1 MGHGCGW
8 TPNLGRWLMEISRTK
23 FGTNRIASC
32 FLFFKIPRLHPPF
45 FVCFFLQGI
54 SDCHDTVAAGDRSK
68 LQALSSLG
76 LKPQGFGFLLRDASA
91 DTTAF
96 SSEVTLEVTFFRS
109 QVLKC
114 GVPDSPTT

>member
-1 MGHGCGW
+1 MAAGRQIVAGGLIQWRFHER
-8 TPNLGRWLMEISRTK
+8 NLAPTGFLLHWLHV
-23 FGTNRIASC
+23 FC
-32 FLFFKIPRLHPPF
+32 FLRFPGCIPH
-45 FVCFFLQGI
+45 FFLQGI

-114 GVPDSPTT
+114 GVPDSPAT

>member
-1 MGHGCGW
+1 L
-8 TPNLGRWLMEISRTK
+8 TPTELLHV
-23 FGTNRIASC
+23 FC
-32 FLFFKIPRLHPPF
+32 FLRFPGCIPRF
-45 FVCFFLQGI
+45 FFCFLQGI

-114 GVPDSPTT
+114 GVPDSPAT